1 MLRLVLEDLQKNRR
15 SLFEALESAAERQPR
30 RDYVDCWNLI
40 DEIGEH
46 DRRIAILK
54 DIIARSLAERVKN

>member
-1 MLRLVLEDLQKNRR
+1 MLRLVLEDLQKQRQ

-30 RDYVDCWNLI
+30 ADYIDCWNLI
-40 DEIGEH
+40 DEIAEH

-54 DIIARSLAERVKN
+54 GIIAKALAERVKN